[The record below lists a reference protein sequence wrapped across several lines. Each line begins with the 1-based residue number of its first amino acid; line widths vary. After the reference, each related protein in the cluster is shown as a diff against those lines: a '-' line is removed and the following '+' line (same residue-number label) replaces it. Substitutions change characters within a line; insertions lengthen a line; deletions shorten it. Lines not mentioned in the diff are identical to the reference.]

1 MNAEIISIDSMQV
14 YKYMDIGT
22 AKVTEEEKEGIMHNM
37 IDVQEPDER
46 FSVAEYIKQ
55 VKKIEQ
61 DIITKG
67 KNIIIIGGTGLYVN
81 SLIYGFTFEENDEK
95 VLLDYRKELEK
106 SLEAGKETLE
116 TLYKKAKE
124 IDEKAAKMIS
134 STDKKRIF
142 RILEIYYITNM
153 QKTKIDEKRRKNNKN
168 TSKRNSNSNSN
179 IKNNV
184 SNNDDNIEYKLFYID
199 MERELLYDRI
209 NKRVDIMLDLGLIEE
224 TKKTI
229 TIIAKNKKVK
239 EEEILK
245 DYSNITAL
253 QAIGYREVISYLK
266 DELTFDEM
274 KEKIKQNTRRY
285 AKRQITWF
293 KKNDKIILDR
303 TKNDEELIEII
314 LENI

>member
-1 MNAEIISIDSMQV
+1 MQI

-22 AKVTEEEKEGIMHNM
+22 AKVTEEEKEGIIHHM
-37 IDVQEPDER
+37 IDIKDPDER

-168 TSKRNSNSNSN
+168 TSKSNSNSN

-184 SNNDDNIEYKLFYID
+184 RNNDDNIEYKLFYID

-229 TIIAKNKKVK
+229 TIIAKKKKVK
-239 EEEILK
+239 EEEILN
-245 DYSNITAL
+245 DYNNITAL

-293 KKNDKIILDR
+293 KKNNKIILDR

>member
-1 MNAEIISIDSMQV
+1 MQI

-22 AKVTEEEKEGIMHNM
+22 AKVTEEEKEGIIHHM
-37 IDVQEPDER
+37 IDIKDPDER

-95 VLLDYRKELEK
+95 VLLDYRRELEK

-124 IDEKAAKMIS
+124 IDEKAASTIS
-134 STDKKRIF
+134 ITDKKRIF

-168 TSKRNSNSNSN
+168 TSKSNSNSN
-179 IKNNV
+179 IKNNE
-184 SNNDDNIEYKLFYID
+184 SNNDDIEYKLFYID

-209 NKRVDIMLDLGLIEE
+209 NKRVDIMLNLGLIEE

-229 TIIAKNKKVK
+229 TIIAKKKKVK
-239 EEEILK
+239 EEEILN

-293 KKNDKIILDR
+293 KKNQKIVLDRNLDDNILLKII
-303 TKNDEELIEII
+303 E
-314 LENI
+314 ENI

>member
-1 MNAEIISIDSMQV
+1 MQI

-22 AKVTEEEKEGIMHNM
+22 AKVTEEEKEGIIHHM
-37 IDVQEPDER
+37 IDIKDPDER
-46 FSVAEYIKQ
+46 FSVAEYVKQ

-106 SLEAGKETLE
+106 SLEEEKETLD

-124 IDEKAAKMIS
+124 IDEKAADMIS

-142 RILEIYYITNM
+142 RILEIYYLTNM

-168 TSKRNSNSNSN
+168 TSKSNSNSN
-179 IKNNV
+179 IKNNG

-229 TIIAKNKKVK
+229 TIIAKKKKVK
-239 EEEILK
+239 EEEILN

-293 KKNDKIILDR
+293 KKNNKIILDR

>member
-1 MNAEIISIDSMQV
+1 MQI

-22 AKVTEEEKEGIMHNM
+22 AKVTEEEKEGIIHHM
-37 IDVQEPDER
+37 IDIKDPDER
-46 FSVAEYIKQ
+46 FSVAEYVKQ

-106 SLEAGKETLE
+106 NLEDGKETLE

-124 IDEKAAKMIS
+124 IDEKATDMIS

-179 IKNNV
+179 SNIKNNG

-239 EEEILK
+239 EEEILN

-293 KKNDKIILDR
+293 KKNNKIILDR

>member
-1 MNAEIISIDSMQV
+1 MQI

-22 AKVTEEEKEGIMHNM
+22 AKVTEEEKEGIIHHM
-37 IDVQEPDER
+37 IDIKDPDER

-124 IDEKAAKMIS
+124 IDEKAADMIS

-142 RILEIYYITNM
+142 RILEIYYLTNM

-168 TSKRNSNSNSN
+168 TSKSNSNSNS
-179 IKNNV
+179 KNNV
-184 SNNDDNIEYKLFYID
+184 RNNDDNIEYKLFYID

-229 TIIAKNKKVK
+229 TIIAKKKKVK
-239 EEEILK
+239 EEEILN

-293 KKNDKIILDR
+293 KKNNKIILDR

>member
-1 MNAEIISIDSMQV
+1 MQI

-22 AKVTEEEKEGIMHNM
+22 AKVTEEEKEGIIHHM
-37 IDVQEPDER
+37 IDIKDPDER
-46 FSVAEYIKQ
+46 FSVAEYVKQ

-168 TSKRNSNSNSN
+168 TSKSNSNSN
-179 IKNNV
+179 TKNNV
-184 SNNDDNIEYKLFYID
+184 SNSDDNIEYKLFYID

-209 NKRVDIMLDLGLIEE
+209 NKRVDIMLNLGLIEE

-229 TIIAKNKKVK
+229 TIIAKKKKVK
-239 EEEILK
+239 EEEILN

>member
-1 MNAEIISIDSMQV
+1 MQI

-22 AKVTEEEKEGIMHNM
+22 AKVTEEEKEGIIHHM
-37 IDVQEPDER
+37 IDIKDPDER

-106 SLEAGKETLE
+106 SLEDGKETLE

-124 IDEKAAKMIS
+124 IDEKAADMIS

-142 RILEIYYITNM
+142 RILEIYYLTNM

-168 TSKRNSNSNSN
+168 TSKSNSNSNS
-179 IKNNV
+179 KNNE

-229 TIIAKNKKVK
+229 TIIAKKKKVK
-239 EEEILK
+239 EEEILN

-293 KKNDKIILDR
+293 KKNNKIILDR

>member
-1 MNAEIISIDSMQV
+1 MQI

-22 AKVTEEEKEGIMHNM
+22 AKVTEEEKEGIIHHM
-37 IDVQEPDER
+37 IDIKDPDER

-168 TSKRNSNSNSN
+168 TSKSNSNSN
-179 IKNNV
+179 IKNNE

-239 EEEILK
+239 EEEILN

>member
-1 MNAEIISIDSMQV
+1 MQI

-22 AKVTEEEKEGIMHNM
+22 AKVTEEEKEGIIHHM
-37 IDVQEPDER
+37 IDIKDPDER

-168 TSKRNSNSNSN
+168 TSKSNSNSN
-179 IKNNV
+179 IKNNE
-184 SNNDDNIEYKLFYID
+184 SNNDDIEYKLFYID

-209 NKRVDIMLDLGLIEE
+209 NKRVDIMLNLGLIEE

-229 TIIAKNKKVK
+229 TIIAKKKKVK
-239 EEEILK
+239 EEEILN

>member
-1 MNAEIISIDSMQV
+1 MQI

-22 AKVTEEEKEGIMHNM
+22 AKVTEEEKEGIIHHM
-37 IDVQEPDER
+37 IDIKDPDER

-142 RILEIYYITNM
+142 RILEIYYLTNM

-168 TSKRNSNSNSN
+168 TSKSNSNSN
-179 IKNNV
+179 IKNNE
-184 SNNDDNIEYKLFYID
+184 SNNDDIEYKLFYID

-209 NKRVDIMLDLGLIEE
+209 NKRVDIMLNLGLIEE

-229 TIIAKNKKVK
+229 TIIAKKKKVK
-239 EEEILK
+239 EEEILN

>member
-1 MNAEIISIDSMQV
+1 MQI

-22 AKVTEEEKEGIMHNM
+22 AKVTEEEKEGIIHHM
-37 IDVQEPDER
+37 IDIKDPDER

-61 DIITKG
+61 DIINKG

-95 VLLDYRKELEK
+95 VLLDYRRELEK

-124 IDEKAAKMIS
+124 IDEKAADMIS

-179 IKNNV
+179 SNIKNNG

-224 TKKTI
+224 TKKII

-239 EEEILK
+239 EEEILN

>member
-1 MNAEIISIDSMQV
+1 
-14 YKYMDIGT
+14 
-22 AKVTEEEKEGIMHNM
+22 
-37 IDVQEPDER
+37 
-46 FSVAEYIKQ
+46 
-55 VKKIEQ
+55 
-61 DIITKG
+61 
-67 KNIIIIGGTGLYVN
+67 
-81 SLIYGFTFEENDEK
+81 
-95 VLLDYRKELEK
+95 
-106 SLEAGKETLE
+106 
-116 TLYKKAKE
+116 
-124 IDEKAAKMIS
+124 
-134 STDKKRIF
+134 
-142 RILEIYYITNM
+142 
-153 QKTKIDEKRRKNNKN
+153 
-168 TSKRNSNSNSN
+168 
-179 IKNNV
+179 
-184 SNNDDNIEYKLFYID
+184 

-239 EEEILK
+239 EEEILN

-293 KKNDKIILDR
+293 KKNNKIILDR

>member
-1 MNAEIISIDSMQV
+1 
-14 YKYMDIGT
+14 MDIGT
-22 AKVTEEEKEGIMHNM
+22 AKVTEEEKEGIIHHM
-37 IDVQEPDER
+37 IDIKDPDER
-46 FSVAEYIKQ
+46 FSVAEYVKQ

-168 TSKRNSNSNSN
+168 TSKSNSNSN
-179 IKNNV
+179 IKNNE
-184 SNNDDNIEYKLFYID
+184 SNNDDIEYKLFYID

-209 NKRVDIMLDLGLIEE
+209 NKRVDIMLNLGLIEE

-229 TIIAKNKKVK
+229 TIIAKKKKVK
-239 EEEILK
+239 EEEILN

>member
-1 MNAEIISIDSMQV
+1 MQI

-22 AKVTEEEKEGIMHNM
+22 AKVTEEEKEGIIHHM
-37 IDVQEPDER
+37 IDIKDPDER
-46 FSVAEYIKQ
+46 FSVAEYVKQ

-95 VLLDYRKELEK
+95 VLLDYREELEK
-106 SLEAGKETLE
+106 SLEEGKETLD

-124 IDEKAAKMIS
+124 IDEKAAEMIS

-142 RILEIYYITNM
+142 RILEIYYLTNM

-168 TSKRNSNSNSN
+168 TSKSNSNSN
-179 IKNNV
+179 IKNNG
-184 SNNDDNIEYKLFYID
+184 SNNDNNIEYKLFYID

-239 EEEILK
+239 EEEILN

-293 KKNDKIILDR
+293 KKNYKIILDR
-303 TKNDEELIEII
+303 TKNDDELIEII

>member
-1 MNAEIISIDSMQV
+1 MQI

-22 AKVTEEEKEGIMHNM
+22 AKVTEEEKEGIIHHM
-37 IDVQEPDER
+37 IDIKDPDER
-46 FSVAEYIKQ
+46 FSVAEYVKQ

-95 VLLDYRKELEK
+95 VLLDYRRELEK

-124 IDEKAAKMIS
+124 IDEKAAEMIS

-168 TSKRNSNSNSN
+168 TSKSNSNSN
-179 IKNNV
+179 TKNNV
-184 SNNDDNIEYKLFYID
+184 SNSDDNIEYKLFYID
-199 MERELLYDRI
+199 IERELLYDRI

>member
-1 MNAEIISIDSMQV
+1 MQI

-22 AKVTEEEKEGIMHNM
+22 AKVTEEEKEGIIHHM
-37 IDVQEPDER
+37 IDIKDPDER

-124 IDEKAAKMIS
+124 IDEKAADMIS

-168 TSKRNSNSNSN
+168 TSKSNSNSN
-179 IKNNV
+179 IKNNE

-229 TIIAKNKKVK
+229 TIIAKKKKVK
-239 EEEILK
+239 EEEILN

-293 KKNDKIILDR
+293 KKNDKIMLDR
-303 TKNDEELIEII
+303 TKKDEELIEII
-314 LENI
+314 LKNI

>member
-1 MNAEIISIDSMQV
+1 MQI

-22 AKVTEEEKEGIMHNM
+22 AKVTEEEKEGIIHHM
-37 IDVQEPDER
+37 IDIKDPDER
-46 FSVAEYIKQ
+46 FSVAEYVKQ

-124 IDEKAAKMIS
+124 IDEKAADIIS
-134 STDKKRIF
+134 SKDKKRIF
-142 RILEIYYITNM
+142 RILEIYYLTNM

-168 TSKRNSNSNSN
+168 TKNTSKSNSNSN

-239 EEEILK
+239 EEEILN